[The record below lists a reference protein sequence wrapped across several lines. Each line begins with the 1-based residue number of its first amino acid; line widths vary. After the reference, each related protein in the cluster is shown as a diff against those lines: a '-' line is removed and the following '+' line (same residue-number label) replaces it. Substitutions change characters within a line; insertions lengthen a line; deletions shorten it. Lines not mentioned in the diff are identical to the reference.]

1 MAKRKQPGDASRL
14 SEPEFLRASEREGFP
29 PGWAPLV
36 PPKGPA
42 RVKALR
48 FLGLG
53 PHASD
58 HKARLVFSRW
68 VEREDPR
75 AATYQERF
83 IEPYEPITRSIV
95 IVSDPDRWERIRIWR
110 EHPARALGMPYEAVL
125 EGGDPEEVC
134 CGDQVREYT
143 LTFEALAADFG
154 LSRPQTLRLMA
165 ILRRHWKPTSTAED
179 WVSITAAL
187 TGCERDPI
195 AARLALKNLVRRSPD
210 GVVGRPRGS
219 AADRI
224 EDVAD
229 ELRERAGA
237 IRSEIVRICKLD
249 RFKRTA
255 GLIALFGT
263 FGIPESPVLADAI
276 HALFPR
282 VGGLEPRRVLVFVL
296 TRIYRQRFPGL
307 REARVSRLL
316 SVK

>member
-1 MAKRKQPGDASRL
+1 LDEQI
-14 SEPEFLRASEREGFP
+14 EFLRAHAGEGFP
-29 PGWAPLV
+29 AGTPPLV
-36 PPKGPA
+36 PPNGPA
-42 RVKALR
+42 RVAALR
-48 FLGLG
+48 FLRLK
-53 PHASD
+53 PDASD
-58 HKARLVFSRW
+58 DKAHLAFSRL
-68 VEREDPR
+68 VEREHPR
-75 AATYQERF
+75 GTAYYQRF
-83 IEPYEPITRSIV
+83 VVPYEPIVRSIV

-110 EHPARALGMPYEAVL
+110 EHPARALGVPYEAVL
-125 EGGDPEEVC
+125 EGGDPEEVYP
-134 CGDQVREYT
+134 GDQVREYT

-165 ILRRHWKPTSTAED
+165 ILRRSWKPTSTAED

-187 TGCERDPI
+187 TGCAPEPI
-195 AARLALKNLVRRSPD
+195 AARRALKNLVRRSPD

-219 AADRI
+219 SADRI